1 MSKISFVTFCIE
13 QYAEYKKTNSHEVFK
28 LFEDNGVINL
38 LIEDYEDLHGQGFE
52 YLMKFIDKFL
62 GGQTQ

>member
-13 QYAEYKKTNSHEVFK
+13 QYAEHKKISGNEVFK
-28 LFEDNGVINL
+28 LFEDNGVIKF

-52 YLMKFIDKFL
+52 YLLKLIDQFL
-62 GGQTQ
+62 GGHE

>member
-13 QYAEYKKTNSHEVFK
+13 KYAEYKNIKSNEVYK
-28 LFEDNGVINL
+28 IFEKSGVIDM

-52 YLMKFIDKFL
+52 YLMNFIDKFL
-62 GGQTQ
+62 EGAVQ